1 MKGDFSRWDTIN
13 EPNLNGVLHQQGRVL
28 LDRDWNDQ
36 TQITLDW
43 QNRAA
48 KQIIGA
54 DVAAISTQEPN
65 ALKVTRAIV
74 DGDKVK
80 LEIHPGQGWV
90 NGLAVTLPGDSK
102 VMRTATYL
110 EPPIQDPSGKVSEIT
125 EGIRDAVILEV
136 WQEALNGFQQPDTLI
151 EPALGGPDTTER
163 VLTAMR
169 FRLFR
174 LAPDEDCHNITD
186 KLQDQVDQKGKLTVS
201 LQPTVETDGDCPVVE
216 GGGYTGFE
224 HNFYRVEIA
233 QVNDYVPKFKWSQ
246 FNGGLVGR
254 GKFEIDGDNKKIT
267 LKANDQA
274 IKRSNLRDFYLE
286 VVKFDEEQGYWR
298 VNYGAEVSLD
308 GDELEVTNEHY
319 FEQELPS
326 GRVFFRLWNGIDA
339 IANFPKATA
348 PTQPNQLRDGIRL
361 EFDNPETTNYL
372 PGDYW
377 TFKVRAGEISNEPIL
392 LDNQPPQGITYQ
404 RVPLA
409 ELNWDA
415 DLDIS
420 FEEEQIE
427 DCREVFPPLTQQK
440 GCCSF
445 TVGDGKTS
453 HGDFDKIEEA
463 IRHLPNSG
471 GKICLLPGLHE
482 ANVNL
487 QDKRNITIEGCGK
500 QTRVIPQKSDRESPI
515 FQIIDS
521 ECIALLDLDLVT
533 LGGTAIILAGTEVGT
548 LKEIEIGHNRIL
560 AYQEAIDVQ
569 QGVDIHI
576 HHNKIRML
584 DKEGAGV
591 AIYLMAEDSLIER
604 NDIGVIP
611 AEKTPPPDRPD
622 GEIPNPTDDCADVE
636 IVYTSIPTFIAY
648 INLIWE
654 IPLLFLPENPYQADS
669 GIQIAGGSERVK
681 IWKNTINGGAG
692 NGIAFG
698 TSIAAFLEEL
708 EEQTPEVEEQL
719 IEHSGGYLSA
729 RVVSGEAGIGNIKVL
744 LASNNST
751 PVSDSTDSNGYFFIK
766 ELEAGEYNVAIAT
779 PGYKIE
785 QITFQED
792 PLGEFSLYQIEV
804 VPEEIELGNLLAFI
818 YDIEIDRNEISHMGL
833 SGIGLSRVE
842 IPDSLPKNAI
852 ASLVRKFA
860 PFLNRFG
867 NPIINL
873 RIHDNHIFN
882 CFQNPIN
889 EVLRNEVKDKGF
901 GGISL
906 GLCANLAINRNRIES
921 NGFSHIKP
929 VCGIFVAYGE
939 QMDIAHNWIS
949 DNGELTNATS
959 VLIPGKR
966 GGIVLGASSFP
977 LLSLLST
984 ALNATQSPVGI
995 TNVSALMGR
1004 PAARVHDNIVS
1015 QPAGQ
1020 ALTILAIGPVSVVNN
1035 HFNSELSGTEFFDL
1049 LAGAVLIVN
1058 LAGLNRFGTPGIGG
1072 TLSSVDVLVG
1082 TPTNYTN
1089 FDRNTNSNLL
1099 FPNGNILFNSNQTR
1113 LGIQNLSLTSQW
1125 IFSMDDIG
1133 FDGNQSDDL
1142 GGLRLSDQII
1152 FAVNTVLWGM
1162 TLRASDNRFK
1172 EILDLGQ
1179 SSSFRFSLLTLS
1191 ILMNNTTNNQG
1202 DHCIFAFNSNPFAT
1216 PPLVNGGNQILD
1228 ARLCIQ
1234 FSPQP
1239 EG

>member
-1 MKGDFSRWDTIN
+1 M
-13 EPNLNGVLHQQGRVL
+13 
-28 LDRDWNDQ
+28 
-36 TQITLDW
+36 
-43 QNRAA
+43 
-48 KQIIGA
+48 
-54 DVAAISTQEPN
+54 
-65 ALKVTRAIV
+65 
-74 DGDKVK
+74 
-80 LEIHPGQGWV
+80 
-90 NGLAVTLPGDSK
+90 
-102 VMRTATYL
+102 
-110 EPPIQDPSGKVSEIT
+110 
-125 EGIRDAVILEV
+125 EV

-201 LQPTVETDGDCPVVE
+201 LQPTSETDGDCPVVE
-216 GGGYTGFE
+216 SGGYTGFE

-233 QVNDYVPKFKWSQ
+233 QVNDDVPMFKWSQ

-254 GKFEIDGDNKKIT
+254 GKFEIEGANKKIT
-267 LKANDQA
+267 LTANDQA
-274 IKRSNLRDFYLE
+274 IKMSNLTNFYLE

-308 GDELEVTNEHY
+308 GDELEVTTEHY
-319 FEQELPS
+319 FEPELPS
-326 GRVFFRLWNGIDA
+326 GKVFFRLWNGIDA

-348 PTQPNQLRDGIRL
+348 PTPPNPLRDGIRL
-361 EFDNPETTNYL
+361 EFDNPETTNYI

-377 TFKVRAGEISNEPIL
+377 TFKVRAGEIFNEPIL

-415 DLDIS
+415 LDIS

-427 DCREVFPPLTQQK
+427 DCRDVFRPLTQQK

-445 TVGDGKTS
+445 TVGDGRTS

-487 QDKRNITIEGCGK
+487 KGKRNITIEGCGK
-500 QTRVIPQKSDRESPI
+500 QTRVIPGKKNRESPI

-521 ECIALLDLDLVT
+521 ECIALLNLDLVT
-533 LGGTAIILAGTEVGT
+533 LGGTAIVLEGTEVGT

-560 AYQEAIDVQ
+560 AYKEAIDVQ

-591 AIYLMAEDSLIER
+591 GIYLMAEDSLIER

-622 GEIPNPTDDCADVE
+622 GEIPDPTNDCADLE
-636 IVYTSIPTFIAY
+636 IVYTYIPTFITY
-648 INLIWE
+648 INLIWA
-654 IPLLFLPENPYQADS
+654 ISLLFIPQNPFKALG

-681 IWKNTINGGAG
+681 VWKNTINGGAG

-698 TSIAAFLEEL
+698 TSIASFLAEL
-708 EEQTPEVEEQL
+708 EDEPEEK
-719 IEHSGGYLSA
+719 EHFIKHKGGVLEGQVLA
-729 RVVSGEAGIGNIKVL
+729 GETGIKGITILFENQ
-744 LASNNST
+744 
-751 PVSDSTDSNGYFFIK
+751 DSQIPSPPTKDGGYFFIPDI
-766 ELEAGEYNVAIAT
+766 ESGEYKVSIIT

-785 QITFQED
+785 YITEQDE
-792 PLGEFSLYQIEV
+792 GEFGITYSISV
-804 VPEEIELGNLLAFI
+804 VEEEIELGNLLAFI
-818 YDIEIDRNEISHMGL
+818 YDIEIDRNEISHMEL
-833 SGIGLSRVE
+833 SGIGLPRVE

-852 ASLVRKFA
+852 ARLVRQFA
-860 PFLNRFG
+860 PILNRFG
-867 NPIINL
+867 NPIIDL

-889 EVLRNEVKDKGF
+889 EVLRNEFQFKGF
-901 GGISL
+901 GGIAL

-921 NGFSHIKP
+921 NGTSHINP
-929 VCGIFVAYGE
+929 VCGIFVAHGE

-949 DNGELTNATS
+949 DNGELINAQGT
-959 VLIPGKR
+959 LISGKR
-966 GGIVLGASSFP
+966 GGFVLGASSFP

-984 ALNATQSPVGI
+984 ALNSTQSPVGI

-1020 ALTILAIGPVSVVNN
+1020 ALTILAIGSVSVVNN

-1072 TLSSVDVLVG
+1072 MNSSTGLIAG
-1082 TPTNYTN
+1082 TPTNYTT
-1089 FDRNTNSNLL
+1089 FARNPNTNLL
-1099 FPNGNILFNSNQTR
+1099 FPNGNTLFNSNQTR
-1113 LGIQNLSLTSQW
+1113 LGIQNSSLTSQW
-1125 IFSMDDIG
+1125 IFSVDDIG

-1142 GGLRLSDQII
+1142 GGLRLSDRII
-1152 FAVNTVLWGM
+1152 LTLNTVLWGV
-1162 TLRASDNRFK
+1162 TLRANDNRFK
-1172 EILDLGQ
+1172 EILDLRQ
-1179 SSSFRFSLLTLS
+1179 SNSVRFSLLTLS
-1191 ILMNNTTNNQG
+1191 ILMNNTTTNQG
-1202 DHCIFAFNSNPFAT
+1202 DHCIFAFNTNTVAS

-1228 ARLCIQ
+1228 ARLCTQ
-1234 FSPQP
+1234 SSPQS
-1239 EG
+1239 ES